1 MEPTERVV
9 TGRMRLA
16 AELRRLRDL
25 SGMSGRELAKLIPV
39 SQSKISRIE
48 SGQAL
53 PTLPE
58 VTEWARALHAPEET
72 MARLVFLTTNAF
84 TEIQPWRELLSGA
97 GHLQDEVEQQESGAR
112 TIRTLQ
118 VAVVPGLLQTADYAR
133 RLLGMAE
140 PPYVKEDLSAAV
152 AARLHRQRLV
162 FDEDRQFEFL
172 ITDAALRW
180 QPGPVNVLLAQ
191 WDRIASIATLGNV
204 SIGLVPRGTRAST
217 TVSHGFAI
225 YDPADEEH
233 LPFVTVEM
241 IHAAV
246 TVNDPSDVALYEKRW
261 ALVCEMA
268 IFDDEA
274 QRYLAKLAHE
284 VRSTVT

>member
-1 MEPTERVV
+1 MESTDRVA
-9 TGRMRLA
+9 TGRLRLA

-25 SGMSGRELAKLIPV
+25 SGLSGRDLAKLIPI

-48 SGQAL
+48 SGQSL

-58 VTEWARALHAPEET
+58 VAEWAQALNASEEIV
-72 MARLVFLTTNAF
+72 ARLVFLTTNAF
-84 TEIQPWRELLSGA
+84 TEVQPWRELLAGA
-97 GHLQDEVEQQESGAR
+97 GHLQDEIEQRESGAR
-112 TIRTLQ
+112 MIRTLQ

-133 RLLGMAE
+133 RLLGMSE
-140 PPYVKEDLSAAV
+140 PPYIKEDLSAAV

-162 FDEDRQFEFL
+162 FDEGRQFEFL

-180 QPGPVNVLLAQ
+180 QPGPVNMLLAQ

-204 SIGLVPRGTRAST
+204 SIGLIPQATRASAT
-217 TVSHGFAI
+217 MSHGFAI
-225 YDPADEEH
+225 YYPADEEH

-241 IHAAV
+241 IHAAM
-246 TVNDPSDVALYEKRW
+246 TVNDPSDFALYEKRW
-261 ALVCEMA
+261 SLLGEMA
-268 IFDDEA
+268 IFGDEA

-284 VRSTVT
+284 ARSTVE

>member
-1 MEPTERVV
+1 MESTDRVV
-9 TGRMRLA
+9 AGRLRLA

-25 SGMSGRELAKLIPV
+25 SGVSGRDLAKLIPI

-58 VTEWARALHAPEET
+58 VAKWAQALNASEET
-72 MARLVFLTTNAF
+72 TAHLVFLTTNAF
-84 TEIQPWRELLSGA
+84 TEVQPWRELLSGA
-97 GHLQDEVEQQESGAR
+97 GHLQDEVEQRESGAK
-112 TIRTLQ
+112 TIQILQ

-133 RLLGMAE
+133 RLLGMSQ
-140 PPYVKEDLSAAV
+140 PPYMKEDLSVAV

-162 FDEDRQFEFL
+162 FDEGRQFEFL

-180 QPGPVNVLLAQ
+180 KPGPVNVLLAQ

-204 SIGLVPRGTRAST
+204 SIGLIPQGTQASAT
-217 TVSHGFAI
+217 MSHGFAI
-225 YDPADEEH
+225 YHPADDEH

-241 IHAAV
+241 IHAAM
-246 TVNDPSDVALYEKRW
+246 TVHDPSDVALYEKRW
-261 ALVCEMA
+261 SLLSEMA

-274 QRYLAKLAHE
+274 QRYLAKLAHKA
-284 VRSTVT
+284 RSTVE